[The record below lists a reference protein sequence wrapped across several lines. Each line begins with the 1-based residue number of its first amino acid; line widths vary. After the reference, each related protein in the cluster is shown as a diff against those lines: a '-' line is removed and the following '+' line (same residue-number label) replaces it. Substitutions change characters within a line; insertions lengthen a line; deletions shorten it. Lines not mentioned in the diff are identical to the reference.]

1 MKTQSTTAEVLLIA
15 LLLAPFVYLALI
27 CNQLPALVTSHY
39 DLRGNA
45 DGSMRKEILAGV
57 LGGLSLFLYLL
68 LRFLPGFDPKGRLQ
82 GANYQKL
89 RFVITGM
96 VALIVG
102 WAWYRAAHPAAPQSS
117 LTILFA
123 LIGLLLA
130 GVGNYITTVKPNW
143 FVGIRTPWTLESETV
158 WRRTHR
164 LGGRLMVAGGLLS
177 VVLALTLP
185 RPYLFGAVLTVV
197 LIAVLIPVVFSYVYF
212 RQEKTHPLN

>member
-15 LLLAPFVYLALI
+15 LLLTPFVYLALVW
-27 CNQLPALVTSHY
+27 NQLPTRVLSHY
-39 DLRGNA
+39 DLWGNA
-45 DGSMRKEILAGV
+45 DDSMQKSWFAGI
-57 LGGLSLFLYLL
+57 LGGLSVGLYLL

-89 RFVITGM
+89 RFVITLTLAA
-96 VALIVG
+96 VVG
-102 WAWYRAAHPAAPQSS
+102 WVWYRAAHPTAPQSS
-117 LTILFA
+117 LTVLFA

-130 GVGNYITTVKPNW
+130 GIGNYITTVKPNW
-143 FVGIRTPWTLESETV
+143 FVGIRTPWTLESESV

-185 RPYLFGAVLTVV
+185 MPYVFGAVMAVV
-197 LIAVLIPVVFSYVYF
+197 LIVSFIPVIFSYVYF
-212 RQEKTHPLN
+212 RQEKTRQLN